1 MTRGGDYD
9 ARWDEMAAAGANLH
23 GEADLVQSLLEHTG
37 GRRVLDAGCGTGR
50 IAIELARRGMSVI
63 GVDADQEMLSAAQ
76 AKSPGLA
83 WARCDLADA
92 DHLQTVAAGPF
103 DLVLLAGN
111 VMIFLA
117 PDTEQQVLVNLA
129 QRLVPG
135 GLLVA
140 GFSLN
145 ADLSV
150 ARYDA
155 MAAAAGLHHLHRW
168 STWDRDPFPDDGATD
183 DEYADKGYVVSV
195 HRR

>member
-9 ARWDEMAAAGANLH
+9 ARWDEMAATGANLH
-23 GEADLVQSLLEHTG
+23 GEADLVQSLLAHTG

-50 IAIELARRGMSVI
+50 IAIELARRGMSVT
-63 GVDADQEMLSAAQ
+63 GVDADQEMLSVAQ
-76 AKSPGLA
+76 EKSPGLA

-92 DHLQTVAAGPF
+92 GHLQAVAAGPF

-117 PDTEQQVLVNLA
+117 PGTEQQVLVNLS
-129 QRLVPG
+129 QPLVPG

-145 ADLSV
+145 TDLNV
-150 ARYDA
+150 TRYDA
-155 MAAAAGLHHLHRW
+155 MAAAAGLHPLHRW

-183 DEYADKGYVVSV
+183 DGYADNGYVVSV